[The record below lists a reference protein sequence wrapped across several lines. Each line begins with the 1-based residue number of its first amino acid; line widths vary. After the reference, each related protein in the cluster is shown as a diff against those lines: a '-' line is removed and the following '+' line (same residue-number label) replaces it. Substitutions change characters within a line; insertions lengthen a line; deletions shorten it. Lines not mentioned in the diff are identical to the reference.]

1 MKCPVCG
8 RRGSLMMVSR
18 IVNGKRYGPYPQV
31 QHYAG
36 YDIRVRNRKIKVC
49 YIRTQLLKQNQR
61 RQLKRSLSKSQAAS
75 PQRVG
80 LSRESNSR
88 LKY

>member
-1 MKCPVCG
+1 
-8 RRGSLMMVSR
+8 MVSR

-36 YDIRVRNRKIKVC
+36 YDIRAHKRKIKVC

-61 RQLKRSLSKSQAAS
+61 RQLKRLLSKSHAAS

-80 LSRESNSR
+80 VSRESNSQLR
-88 LKY
+88 Y